1 MIELKFSIYFNKFQ
15 NDQTDFTFETGINII
30 YGESGVGK
38 SFFINSLLKNQKS
51 DEHNFFLKINS
62 ELLDSY
68 LITQNPDNQI
78 ICRTITSEL
87 AFNGECLLK
96 KPSELEKI
104 VKNGIK
110 EFPQKINPY
119 MNPGFLSGGEKEF
132 LNIVTA
138 TQLDKKMLL
147 IDDGLSF
154 LSSEN
159 KVKVVHLLNKWVE
172 KTGGIVIWIT
182 SDIEDL
188 QTKFIKKWVLDLKSF
203 NGYIK
208 GETKTHEPLIC
219 PQGDLDLA
227 IENLTFKYENSREI
241 FSKFSLNIEHAR
253 CLGLLGNNGSGKTTF
268 AGLCFGDL
276 IPIKG
281 SVKLSILSKENIK
294 IGYLDQFPENLILL
308 DTVDQFLLKLKTLNL
323 FELEYEDTFK
333 KRLLRFGIVWD
344 KIKNL
349 VGIEM
354 PWIML
359 RVTLVVMLTHCSFE
373 VLILDEPSF
382 GLGWNQRV
390 LLRSFLK
397 ESMINK
403 HFIIVSHDKIFA
415 QSICDRI
422 IDFDNL
428 DFSEKTIGIRKEIKT

>member
-281 SVKLSILSKENIK
+281 SVKLSILRKENIK

-415 QSICDRI
+415 QSICDKI

>member
-1 MIELKFSIYFNKFQ
+1 MIEFKFSIYFNKFQ

-281 SVKLSILSKENIK
+281 SVKLSILKKENIK

-415 QSICDRI
+415 QSICDKI

>member
-281 SVKLSILSKENIK
+281 SVKLSILKKENIK

-323 FELEYEDTFK
+323 FELEYEDIFK

-415 QSICDRI
+415 QSICDKI

>member
-38 SFFINSLLKNQKS
+38 SFFINSFLKNQKS

-119 MNPGFLSGGEKEF
+119 MNLGFLSGGEKEF

-281 SVKLSILSKENIK
+281 SVKLSILRKENIK

-415 QSICDRI
+415 QSICDKI

>member
-415 QSICDRI
+415 QSICDKI

>member
-1 MIELKFSIYFNKFQ
+1 MIEFKFSIYFNKFQ

-281 SVKLSILSKENIK
+281 SVKLSILRKENIK

-415 QSICDRI
+415 QSICDKI